1 MATFLQTADAQ
12 DVYIFVQHS
21 GTASALQ
28 TALNA
33 ALGGTS
39 VQCFADA
46 AAAGNALV
54 VDSSATVFS
63 VPANSYVGRN
73 KGKWL
78 VRTAAKMAGGANTD
92 FTPFTP

>member
-12 DVYIFVQHS
+12 DVYTFVQHS
-21 GTASALQ
+21 GTAAALQ

-39 VQCFADA
+39 VQTFADA
-46 AAAGNALV
+46 SASGNALV
-54 VDSSATVFS
+54 VHNSSVAFS
-63 VPANSYVGRN
+63 VPANSYVGYN
-73 KGKWL
+73 KGKWS
-78 VRTAAKMAGGANTD
+78 VKPAAKMTGGANTD